1 MSAGW
6 PQWIVL
12 AVAGQRLIELI
23 YARRNT
29 ARLLADGGREVG
41 AGHYPLFVVLHAGW
55 LVALFF
61 AVPRNIDIVWPL
73 IGVFLA
79 LQLGRLWVIVSLGR
93 YWTTRIIT
101 IDGAPL
107 VRRGP
112 FNILRHPNY
121 AIVTCELAVLPLAFG
136 AWWIAA
142 TFTVLNAALLAH
154 RIPIENAA
162 LAARRGEV

>member
-1 MSAGW
+1 MTPGL

-12 AVAGQRLIELI
+12 ALAGQRLIEI
-23 YARRNT
+23 AYAKRNT

-41 AGHYPLFVVLHAGW
+41 ARHYPLFVLLHAMW
-55 LVALFF
+55 LIALFF
-61 AVPRNIDIVWPL
+61 AVPKDTDIVWLL
-73 IGVFLA
+73 IGVFAA

-101 IDGAPL
+101 VASAPL

-112 FNILRHPNY
+112 YKFLRHPNY

-142 TFTVLNAALLAH
+142 AFTILNAALLAH
-154 RIPIENAA
+154 RIRIENAA
-162 LAARRGEV
+162 LAARRGEA

>member
-1 MSAGW
+1 MTPGL

-12 AVAGQRLIELI
+12 AVAGQRLIEI
-23 YARRNT
+23 AYAKRNT

-41 AGHYPLFVVLHAGW
+41 ARHYPLFVALHALW
-55 LVALFF
+55 LIALFF
-61 AVPRNIDIVWPL
+61 AVPKGADIVWPL
-73 IGVFLA
+73 IGVFGA

-101 IDGAPL
+101 VAGAPL

-112 FNILRHPNY
+112 YKLLRHPNY

-142 TFTVLNAALLAH
+142 AFTILTAALLAH
-154 RIPIENAA
+154 RIRIENAA
-162 LAARRGEV
+162 LAERRGET